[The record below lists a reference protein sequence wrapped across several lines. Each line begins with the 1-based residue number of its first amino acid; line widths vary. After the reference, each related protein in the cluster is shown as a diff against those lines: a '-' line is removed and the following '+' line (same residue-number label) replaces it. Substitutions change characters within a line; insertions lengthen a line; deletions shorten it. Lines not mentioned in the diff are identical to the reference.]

1 MTGAVLVMYASV
13 LEAVRRLGG
22 DSTVGGLLAVAVVAV
37 VIHPAH
43 SWLRQRVERR
53 VHGYRGDPHRALRML
68 ADATEAAPQET
79 LTASIS
85 ATIAEAVRVDWAR
98 IDTGSGMDDGNHRF
112 PLEHRGE
119 VIGSLVVASPPGG
132 RFGAKDLALLR
143 DLARYAA
150 VVVFADRHHGALR
163 DSRARIVAAREEE
176 RRRLRRD
183 LHDGIGPSL
192 AAVVLKLNAAE
203 TRTDAQERHAILKE
217 ARSEVKE
224 AIDEVRRLVDDL
236 RPPAIDEVGLLAAI
250 RQRALGLSEAVVFE
264 VRGPTAMPDLPAA
277 VETAAFRIAAE
288 AMTNVA
294 RHASATRCEVDITI
308 TGDEFAITVTDN
320 GRGAAST
327 VRSGMGWESMRRA
340 RGVVHADERG
350 PGDRAV
356 GPRGPSSPAVTG
368 SSGRGGREGMIRLL
382 IVDDHPAFRRGLEL
396 MLSDV
401 DDIEVVA
408 QAASGEEAVELA
420 AQATPDVVLMD
431 LRMPG
436 LDGIEST
443 RRLKRLHSSLSVVVL
458 TMFEDD
464 ASVFAA
470 MRAGARGYV
479 LKGADQDEI
488 ERAVRAAAAGEA
500 IFGPAIADRV
510 ILHFA
515 QGGDHPR
522 ATFPSLT
529 QREREVLSLIA
540 NGKGNAAIAHELGI
554 NLKTVRNHVSNVFT
568 KLHVSDRASAIV
580 KARESGMAGE

>member
-1 MTGAVLVMYASV
+1 
-13 LEAVRRLGG
+13 
-22 DSTVGGLLAVAVVAV
+22 
-37 VIHPAH
+37 
-43 SWLRQRVERR
+43 
-53 VHGYRGDPHRALRML
+53 
-68 ADATEAAPQET
+68 
-79 LTASIS
+79 
-85 ATIAEAVRVDWAR
+85 
-98 IDTGSGMDDGNHRF
+98 
-112 PLEHRGE
+112 
-119 VIGSLVVASPPGG
+119 
-132 RFGAKDLALLR
+132 
-143 DLARYAA
+143 
-150 VVVFADRHHGALR
+150 
-163 DSRARIVAAREEE
+163 
-176 RRRLRRD
+176 
-183 LHDGIGPSL
+183 
-192 AAVVLKLNAAE
+192 
-203 TRTDAQERHAILKE
+203 
-217 ARSEVKE
+217 
-224 AIDEVRRLVDDL
+224 
-236 RPPAIDEVGLLAAI
+236 
-250 RQRALGLSEAVVFE
+250 
-264 VRGPTAMPDLPAA
+264 
-277 VETAAFRIAAE
+277 
-288 AMTNVA
+288 
-294 RHASATRCEVDITI
+294 
-308 TGDEFAITVTDN
+308 
-320 GRGAAST
+320 
-327 VRSGMGWESMRRA
+327 
-340 RGVVHADERG
+340 
-350 PGDRAV
+350 
-356 GPRGPSSPAVTG
+356 
-368 SSGRGGREGMIRLL
+368 MIRLL
-382 IVDDHPAFRRGLEL
+382 IVDDHPAFRRGLDL

-420 AQATPDVVLMD
+420 ERFAPDVVLMD

-515 QGGDHPR
+515 RGGDHPR
-522 ATFPSLT
+522 STFPSLT

>member
-1 MTGAVLVMYASV
+1 
-13 LEAVRRLGG
+13 
-22 DSTVGGLLAVAVVAV
+22 
-37 VIHPAH
+37 
-43 SWLRQRVERR
+43 
-53 VHGYRGDPHRALRML
+53 
-68 ADATEAAPQET
+68 
-79 LTASIS
+79 
-85 ATIAEAVRVDWAR
+85 
-98 IDTGSGMDDGNHRF
+98 
-112 PLEHRGE
+112 
-119 VIGSLVVASPPGG
+119 
-132 RFGAKDLALLR
+132 
-143 DLARYAA
+143 
-150 VVVFADRHHGALR
+150 
-163 DSRARIVAAREEE
+163 
-176 RRRLRRD
+176 
-183 LHDGIGPSL
+183 
-192 AAVVLKLNAAE
+192 
-203 TRTDAQERHAILKE
+203 
-217 ARSEVKE
+217 
-224 AIDEVRRLVDDL
+224 
-236 RPPAIDEVGLLAAI
+236 
-250 RQRALGLSEAVVFE
+250 
-264 VRGPTAMPDLPAA
+264 
-277 VETAAFRIAAE
+277 
-288 AMTNVA
+288 
-294 RHASATRCEVDITI
+294 
-308 TGDEFAITVTDN
+308 
-320 GRGAAST
+320 
-327 VRSGMGWESMRRA
+327 
-340 RGVVHADERG
+340 
-350 PGDRAV
+350 
-356 GPRGPSSPAVTG
+356 
-368 SSGRGGREGMIRLL
+368 MIRLL

-510 ILHFA
+510 LLHFA
-515 QGGDHPR
+515 QGGERPR

>member
-1 MTGAVLVMYASV
+1 
-13 LEAVRRLGG
+13 
-22 DSTVGGLLAVAVVAV
+22 
-37 VIHPAH
+37 
-43 SWLRQRVERR
+43 
-53 VHGYRGDPHRALRML
+53 
-68 ADATEAAPQET
+68 
-79 LTASIS
+79 
-85 ATIAEAVRVDWAR
+85 
-98 IDTGSGMDDGNHRF
+98 
-112 PLEHRGE
+112 
-119 VIGSLVVASPPGG
+119 
-132 RFGAKDLALLR
+132 
-143 DLARYAA
+143 
-150 VVVFADRHHGALR
+150 
-163 DSRARIVAAREEE
+163 
-176 RRRLRRD
+176 
-183 LHDGIGPSL
+183 
-192 AAVVLKLNAAE
+192 
-203 TRTDAQERHAILKE
+203 
-217 ARSEVKE
+217 
-224 AIDEVRRLVDDL
+224 
-236 RPPAIDEVGLLAAI
+236 
-250 RQRALGLSEAVVFE
+250 
-264 VRGPTAMPDLPAA
+264 
-277 VETAAFRIAAE
+277 
-288 AMTNVA
+288 
-294 RHASATRCEVDITI
+294 
-308 TGDEFAITVTDN
+308 
-320 GRGAAST
+320 
-327 VRSGMGWESMRRA
+327 
-340 RGVVHADERG
+340 
-350 PGDRAV
+350 
-356 GPRGPSSPAVTG
+356 
-368 SSGRGGREGMIRLL
+368 MIRLL

-420 AQATPDVVLMD
+420 VQATPDVVLMD

-540 NGKGNAAIAHELGI
+540 NGKGNSAIAHELGI

>member
-1 MTGAVLVMYASV
+1 M
-13 LEAVRRLGG
+13 
-22 DSTVGGLLAVAVVAV
+22 
-37 VIHPAH
+37 
-43 SWLRQRVERR
+43 
-53 VHGYRGDPHRALRML
+53 
-68 ADATEAAPQET
+68 
-79 LTASIS
+79 
-85 ATIAEAVRVDWAR
+85 
-98 IDTGSGMDDGNHRF
+98 N
-112 PLEHRGE
+112 
-119 VIGSLVVASPPGG
+119 
-132 RFGAKDLALLR
+132 
-143 DLARYAA
+143 
-150 VVVFADRHHGALR
+150 
-163 DSRARIVAAREEE
+163 
-176 RRRLRRD
+176 
-183 LHDGIGPSL
+183 
-192 AAVVLKLNAAE
+192 
-203 TRTDAQERHAILKE
+203 
-217 ARSEVKE
+217 
-224 AIDEVRRLVDDL
+224 
-236 RPPAIDEVGLLAAI
+236 
-250 RQRALGLSEAVVFE
+250 
-264 VRGPTAMPDLPAA
+264 
-277 VETAAFRIAAE
+277 
-288 AMTNVA
+288 
-294 RHASATRCEVDITI
+294 
-308 TGDEFAITVTDN
+308 
-320 GRGAAST
+320 
-327 VRSGMGWESMRRA
+327 
-340 RGVVHADERG
+340 
-350 PGDRAV
+350 
-356 GPRGPSSPAVTG
+356 
-368 SSGRGGREGMIRLL
+368 RLL

>member
-1 MTGAVLVMYASV
+1 
-13 LEAVRRLGG
+13 
-22 DSTVGGLLAVAVVAV
+22 
-37 VIHPAH
+37 
-43 SWLRQRVERR
+43 
-53 VHGYRGDPHRALRML
+53 
-68 ADATEAAPQET
+68 
-79 LTASIS
+79 
-85 ATIAEAVRVDWAR
+85 
-98 IDTGSGMDDGNHRF
+98 
-112 PLEHRGE
+112 
-119 VIGSLVVASPPGG
+119 
-132 RFGAKDLALLR
+132 
-143 DLARYAA
+143 
-150 VVVFADRHHGALR
+150 
-163 DSRARIVAAREEE
+163 
-176 RRRLRRD
+176 
-183 LHDGIGPSL
+183 
-192 AAVVLKLNAAE
+192 
-203 TRTDAQERHAILKE
+203 
-217 ARSEVKE
+217 
-224 AIDEVRRLVDDL
+224 
-236 RPPAIDEVGLLAAI
+236 
-250 RQRALGLSEAVVFE
+250 
-264 VRGPTAMPDLPAA
+264 
-277 VETAAFRIAAE
+277 
-288 AMTNVA
+288 
-294 RHASATRCEVDITI
+294 
-308 TGDEFAITVTDN
+308 
-320 GRGAAST
+320 
-327 VRSGMGWESMRRA
+327 
-340 RGVVHADERG
+340 
-350 PGDRAV
+350 
-356 GPRGPSSPAVTG
+356 
-368 SSGRGGREGMIRLL
+368 MIRLL

-420 AQATPDVVLMD
+420 AQTTPDVVLMD

>member
-1 MTGAVLVMYASV
+1 
-13 LEAVRRLGG
+13 
-22 DSTVGGLLAVAVVAV
+22 
-37 VIHPAH
+37 
-43 SWLRQRVERR
+43 
-53 VHGYRGDPHRALRML
+53 
-68 ADATEAAPQET
+68 
-79 LTASIS
+79 
-85 ATIAEAVRVDWAR
+85 
-98 IDTGSGMDDGNHRF
+98 
-112 PLEHRGE
+112 
-119 VIGSLVVASPPGG
+119 
-132 RFGAKDLALLR
+132 
-143 DLARYAA
+143 
-150 VVVFADRHHGALR
+150 
-163 DSRARIVAAREEE
+163 
-176 RRRLRRD
+176 
-183 LHDGIGPSL
+183 
-192 AAVVLKLNAAE
+192 
-203 TRTDAQERHAILKE
+203 
-217 ARSEVKE
+217 
-224 AIDEVRRLVDDL
+224 
-236 RPPAIDEVGLLAAI
+236 
-250 RQRALGLSEAVVFE
+250 
-264 VRGPTAMPDLPAA
+264 
-277 VETAAFRIAAE
+277 
-288 AMTNVA
+288 
-294 RHASATRCEVDITI
+294 
-308 TGDEFAITVTDN
+308 
-320 GRGAAST
+320 
-327 VRSGMGWESMRRA
+327 
-340 RGVVHADERG
+340 
-350 PGDRAV
+350 
-356 GPRGPSSPAVTG
+356 
-368 SSGRGGREGMIRLL
+368 MIRLL

-420 AQATPDVVLMD
+420 VQATPDVVLMD

-515 QGGDHPR
+515 QGGDYPR
-522 ATFPSLT
+522 PTFPSLT

>member
-1 MTGAVLVMYASV
+1 
-13 LEAVRRLGG
+13 
-22 DSTVGGLLAVAVVAV
+22 
-37 VIHPAH
+37 
-43 SWLRQRVERR
+43 
-53 VHGYRGDPHRALRML
+53 
-68 ADATEAAPQET
+68 
-79 LTASIS
+79 
-85 ATIAEAVRVDWAR
+85 
-98 IDTGSGMDDGNHRF
+98 
-112 PLEHRGE
+112 
-119 VIGSLVVASPPGG
+119 
-132 RFGAKDLALLR
+132 
-143 DLARYAA
+143 
-150 VVVFADRHHGALR
+150 
-163 DSRARIVAAREEE
+163 
-176 RRRLRRD
+176 
-183 LHDGIGPSL
+183 
-192 AAVVLKLNAAE
+192 
-203 TRTDAQERHAILKE
+203 
-217 ARSEVKE
+217 
-224 AIDEVRRLVDDL
+224 
-236 RPPAIDEVGLLAAI
+236 
-250 RQRALGLSEAVVFE
+250 
-264 VRGPTAMPDLPAA
+264 
-277 VETAAFRIAAE
+277 
-288 AMTNVA
+288 
-294 RHASATRCEVDITI
+294 
-308 TGDEFAITVTDN
+308 
-320 GRGAAST
+320 
-327 VRSGMGWESMRRA
+327 
-340 RGVVHADERG
+340 
-350 PGDRAV
+350 
-356 GPRGPSSPAVTG
+356 
-368 SSGRGGREGMIRLL
+368 MIRLL

-420 AQATPDVVLMD
+420 VQATPDVVLMD